1 MNNAGYVV
9 LSRQSSLMKELT
21 SIANNIANS
30 DTAGFRREG
39 FLFSEYV
46 QALENSGNSLSQ
58 TNIGGR
64 FFDTRTGGLAET
76 GAPFDVAIDGEGYF
90 AVQTP
95 HGERLTRAGSFVLS
109 NEGEL
114 STSEGHALLSES
126 GGPIAI
132 PAEAGTVTIAPD
144 GSVAADGAP
153 LGKIGVFNAPA
164 TALMR
169 EGANLFKATQEKQP
183 VEQPRVVQG
192 FIEDSNVDPVVEIA
206 RLIEVQRAYELG
218 QQLLKDEDERIT
230 KTIDSFGRS

>member
-9 LSRQSSLMKELT
+9 LSRQSSLMKELS

-46 QALENSGNSLSQ
+46 QAIEGPGQSVSQ

-64 FFDTRTGGLAET
+64 FFDGRTGGLAET
-76 GAPFDVAIDGEGYF
+76 GSPFDLAIDGEGYF

-95 HGERLTRAGSFVLS
+95 RGERLTRAGAFMV
-109 NEGEL
+109 NHEGEM
-114 STSEGHALLSES
+114 TNPDGYPLLSES

-132 PAEAGTVTIAPD
+132 PAGATSVTIAPD
-144 GSVAADGAP
+144 GSIAIDGAP
-153 LGKIGVFNAPA
+153 LGKIGVFTAPA
-164 TALMR
+164 TSLMR
-169 EGANLFKATQEKQP
+169 EGSNLFKATQEKLP
-183 VEQPRVVQG
+183 VEEPRVAQG

-218 QQLLKDEDERIT
+218 QQLLQDEDDRISR
-230 KTIDSFGRS
+230 TIESFGRS

>member
-46 QALENSGNSLSQ
+46 QALENPSQSLSQ
-58 TNIGGR
+58 TRIGGR
-64 FFDTRTGGLAET
+64 FFDARTGGLAET

-95 HGERLTRAGSFVLS
+95 QGERLTRAGSFVLN

-114 STSEGHALLSES
+114 TTAEGHALLSES
-126 GGPIAI
+126 GGPISI

-144 GSVAADGAP
+144 GSIAVDGAP
-153 LGKIGVFNAPA
+153 LGKIGVFTVPA
-164 TALMR
+164 TALTR
-169 EGANLFKATQEKQP
+169 EGANLFKATEDMQP
-183 VEQPRVVQG
+183 VEQPRVAQG

-218 QQLLKDEDERIT
+218 QQLLKDEDERIA
-230 KTIDSFGRS
+230 KTIESFGRS

>member
-30 DTAGFRREG
+30 DTTGFRREG

-46 QALENSGNSLSQ
+46 RALEGPSESISQ

-64 FFDTRTGGLAET
+64 FFDARTGGLAQT

-109 NEGEL
+109 NAGEL
-114 STSEGHALLSES
+114 TTPDGHALLSES

-132 PAEAGTVTIAPD
+132 PAEAGKVTIAPD
-144 GSVAADGAP
+144 GSIAVDGAP
-153 LGKIGVFNAPA
+153 LGKIGVFTVPA
-164 TALMR
+164 TALSR
-169 EGANLFKATQEKQP
+169 EGANLFKATQEMQP
-183 VEQPRVVQG
+183 VEAPRVVQG